1 MESVR
6 DTSIGEHYMKFK
18 GRVALVTGASRGI
31 GKETALRLAGE
42 GATVA
47 VHYSKSNAKA
57 EVVCQQ
63 IQDLGQQAVLVKAD
77 IGDRN
82 AVNRMVKILTK
93 EIGPIE
99 LLVNN
104 AGDVGDVSFDELT
117 PEHWDRI
124 IEINL
129 TGPFNVL
136 WAVKDGMI
144 EKNFGRIVNVSSI
157 AALAVR
163 PDQLPYAAA
172 KAGVISLTK
181 SCCGPLAKH
190 NIRINSVAPGAIA
203 TDMLSEVS
211 DEMVN
216 QLKSTTPLGRLGEP
230 DEMAKVITFLLSED
244 SSYMTGSTVIA
255 SGGRILIP

>member
-1 MESVR
+1 MR
-6 DTSIGEHYMKFK
+6 FQD
-18 GRVALVTGASRGI
+18 RVALVTGASRGI
-31 GKETALRLAGE
+31 GKETAFKLASE

-47 VHYSKSNAKA
+47 VHFASSRAKA
-57 EVVCQQ
+57 EDLCAEIYSKYQQ
-63 IQDLGQQAVLVKAD
+63 KAQPFQAD
-77 IGDRN
+77 ISDRE
-82 AVNRMVKILTK
+82 AVNRMVAEVTK
-93 EIGPIE
+93 ELGPIA

-104 AGDVGDVSFDELT
+104 AGDVGDLNFDELT

-124 IEINL
+124 IAINL

-136 WAVKDGMI
+136 WTVKDSMI
-144 EKNFGRIVNVSSI
+144 KRKFGRIVNVSSI

-172 KAGVISLTK
+172 KAGIISLTK

-190 NIRINSVAPGAIA
+190 NIRINSVAPGAID

-211 DEMVN
+211 PEMVE
-216 QLKSTTPLGRLGEP
+216 QLRTTTPLGRLGEP
-230 DEMAKVITFLLSED
+230 YEMASVIAFLLSEE
-244 SSYMTGSTVIA
+244 SSYITGSTIIA